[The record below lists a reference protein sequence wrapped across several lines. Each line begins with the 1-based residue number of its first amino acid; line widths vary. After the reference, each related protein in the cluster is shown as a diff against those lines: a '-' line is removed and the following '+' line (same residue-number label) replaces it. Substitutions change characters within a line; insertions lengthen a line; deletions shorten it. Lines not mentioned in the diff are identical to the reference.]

1 MFLRLGP
8 PDANMV
14 VATRGRTR
22 VAEDEAL
29 AGLAGLAADAPRP
42 SRYQKWWAALNE
54 KARAGDPVAQLKV
67 AKRKRHS
74 NGGWEADQKAK
85 ADGGDPVA
93 RQKVEKRRR
102 LTEKAKGGDPVAMQ
116 QVEKRNET
124 SRRYVRRVRQKAD
137 GGDPVAMQ
145 QVENRK
151 SSNRRRRQK
160 ELDAQ
165 IEQGRAMMA
174 QTRTRSILSRDAAQ
188 KLVQDLLDR
197 DIPELGGLSLRSWA
211 TSLSRIRRRAG
222 KVRGRYSVYIG
233 YTHQSCVLME
243 CFRFLRANDTHSGPP
258 LLWTDARGFVQRSSP
273 PRPRF
278 HVRQSEAEGEVHFL
292 PVLMYKSHSR
302 INARLIEGEM
312 QRALHDLLNLGERLW
327 RLPDVGVRRENDP
340 SKRGNQ
346 NSAHKVFLTISDKV
360 PELVRT
366 GKLRI
371 NH

>member
-1 MFLRLGP
+1 
-8 PDANMV
+8 
-14 VATRGRTR
+14 
-22 VAEDEAL
+22 
-29 AGLAGLAADAPRP
+29 
-42 SRYQKWWAALNE
+42 
-54 KARAGDPVAQLKV
+54 
-67 AKRKRHS
+67 
-74 NGGWEADQKAK
+74 
-85 ADGGDPVA
+85 
-93 RQKVEKRRR
+93 
-102 LTEKAKGGDPVAMQ
+102 
-116 QVEKRNET
+116 
-124 SRRYVRRVRQKAD
+124 
-137 GGDPVAMQ
+137 
-145 QVENRK
+145 
-151 SSNRRRRQK
+151 
-160 ELDAQ
+160 
-165 IEQGRAMMA
+165 MMA

-243 CFRFLRANDTHSGPP
+243 CFNFLRANQTHSGPP